1 MVAWLIVAGKVL
13 LGLFIGRILVGA
25 GLALVTYQ
33 GVSGF
38 ADDLIAEFRAQIGGL
53 PSDVVA
59 ILEIAGIGEGL
70 SLLFGTMV
78 AIFSISASGRIVG
91 IKFAGS

>member
-1 MVAWLIVAGKVL
+1 MVGWLLIAGKVL

-33 GVSGF
+33 GVSSF

-53 PSDVVA
+53 PSHVLS

-78 AIFSISASGRIVG
+78 AIFAITASGRIVG